1 MNRTLTSYLRILLA
15 VAFLALSSVASY
27 ADKTVAELTGEDRE
41 MYDMFRHLLMNGT
54 PEEFYSFADEYA
66 KNLHEKGYMMLYYKL
81 LSNKGFYA
89 LRHNQMFRAI
99 QYAKDLDQ
107 EVRKDSASEYYY
119 LATGLYG
126 DVYSS
131 SHDMARAERYFKQAL
146 EEAGDRDVKFSMRVY
161 LHLAEMLCMKDPQRA
176 LEWAEKAITTSKEVD
191 NIDYLS
197 MSLAMKAYIYYI
209 IGDQTEFF
217 HAYFQYTNLRKMDKP
232 DFNYRYDNI
241 LEVAKLT
248 FDKKY
253 DAALAKAKEGNLAV
267 DSALAVV
274 RIYALKG
281 DIDKG
286 FEAMKSR
293 YLELDSIY
301 SIIQDA
307 NFNHLAA
314 ETDLMRS
321 REEVKANKMLSRHLR
336 YWLFGATAVF
346 LFIYIMGRRRLMK
359 KIWARGKELKDA
371 LARAEESDRMKS
383 TFIKSISHEVRT
395 PLNAVAGFTEVIC
408 SPDNQLSDDEKRDM
422 QVRISSNV
430 NLIASIIN
438 ELLEFSKSESEKVV
452 AEKEMADVWV
462 NNIGQMVIQ
471 EAKGK
476 QNTGVVLQFETDLP
490 DDFKIRSNTYR
501 LKTAVAH
508 LVDNAI
514 KFTEKGSV
522 VLRCELQDN
531 HVRYI
536 VTDTGCGIKEEDRE
550 RIFENFHK
558 GDDFKVGVGLGLSIS
573 RRMLQTLGGD
583 VWLDTTYTNGARFI
597 ISLPCGG

>member
-89 LRHNQMFRAI
+89 LRHNQVFRAI

-107 EVRKDSASEYYY
+107 EVRKDSASDYYY

-131 SHDMARAERYFKQAL
+131 SHDKARGERYFKQAL

-176 LEWAEKAITTSKEVD
+176 LEWADKAITTSKEVD

-217 HAYFQYTNLRKMDKP
+217 HAYFQYTNLRKMDKS

-241 LEVAKLT
+241 LEVAKLA

-321 REEVKANKMLSRHLR
+321 REEVKANKMLSKRLR
-336 YWLFGATAVF
+336 YWLFGATAAF

-383 TFIKSISHEVRT
+383 IFIKSMSHEIRT

-408 SPDNQLSDDEKRDM
+408 SPDNRLSDDEKRDM

-438 ELLEFSKSESEKVV
+438 ELLEFSKSESEEVV
-452 AEKEMADVWV
+452 SEKEMADVWV

-522 VLRCELQDN
+522 VLRCELQGN

-550 RIFENFHK
+550 RIFEIFHK

-573 RRMLQTLGGD
+573 RRMLQSLGGD